1 MATDSL
7 NAPQREA
14 IRYLDG
20 PLLVLAGAGS
30 GKTRVITQ
38 KIAWLTG
45 ECGVAPEKI
54 TAITFT
60 NKAAKE
66 MKERAAKLLAKAGG
80 GAERL
85 NISTFHSLGVRIL
98 RQEARHVGLK
108 PGFSILDASDTG
120 QLFQEM
126 LKDAD
131 KARVRLIQNRISLW
145 KNSVIGPEEAARI
158 AADDLEAGAAKVYA
172 EYERTLRAYQAV
184 DFDDLI
190 RLPVE
195 LFEAHDEVGGRWRSR
210 IWHLLVDEYQD
221 TNRCQYRLMKL
232 LTGPRA
238 AFTAVGDDD
247 QSIYAWRGADIANLR
262 LLRDEYPQLKIVK
275 LEQNYRSTTRILAA
289 ANSVISHNPNLFDKK
304 LWSDRGHGDAVR
316 VVACR
321 DNEHEAEWVV
331 SRMQAHR
338 FEHRGKWSDYAVLY
352 RGNHQARGFEEQ
364 LRAHKIPYVLSGG
377 QSFFERAEIKDVT
390 CYLRLLANQ
399 DDDPAFIR
407 AVTTPKRGI
416 GGTTLEALGKA
427 AGRRHQSLF
436 AAIFAPGIDTELPT
450 KPLVALREFGQ
461 FINRMEYRAGKE
473 PAGQVLNDLLTA
485 IGYETWLFETLTPK
499 EAEAKWGNVR
509 DFVGWLTA
517 KGEEEGKTLVELAQA
532 VALISMLD
540 KQEGEHDAVQLATLH
555 AAKGLEFR
563 HVFLVGVEEG
573 LLPHRDSLDAAKLEE
588 ERRLMYVGI
597 TRAQMSLT
605 VSWCQKRKQGKEVSE
620 REGSR
625 FIAEMGAEVERS
637 GGNQAPAVTRDEG
650 RAKLARFKAMLAG
663 QKDEEPAPT

>member
-1 MATDSL
+1 VADGL
-7 NAPQREA
+7 NPPQREA
-14 IRYLDG
+14 VRYLDG

-38 KIAWLTG
+38 KIAWLMQKG
-45 ECGVAPEKI
+45 GIAAEKI

-60 NKAAKE
+60 NKAARE
-66 MKERAAKLLAKAGG
+66 MKERAAKLVAGQG
-80 GAERL
+80 ERL
-85 NISTFHSLGVRIL
+85 TIATFHSLGARIL

-145 KNSVIGPEEAARI
+145 KNAVVGPDEAAKI
-158 AADDLEAGAAKVYA
+158 AADDLEAGAAKIYV

-190 RLPVE
+190 RLPVV
-195 LFEAHDEVGGRWRSR
+195 LFEGDEAVGSRWRSR

-232 LTGPRA
+232 LTGARA
-238 AFTAVGDDD
+238 SFTAVGDDD
-247 QSIYAWRGADIANLR
+247 QSIYAWRGADIGNLSA
-262 LLRDEYPQLKIVK
+262 LRTEYPQLKIIK

-289 ANSVISHNPNLFDKK
+289 ANSVISRNPKLFEKR
-304 LWSDRGHGDAVR
+304 LWSDKGHGDPVQ

-321 DNEHEAEWVV
+321 DNEHEAEWVA
-331 SRMQAHR
+331 SRLQAHR
-338 FEHRGKWSDYAVLY
+338 FEHRGKWRDYAILY
-352 RGNHQARGFEEQ
+352 RGNHQARAFEQQ
-364 LRAHKIPYVLSGG
+364 LRAQKIPYVLSGG
-377 QSFFERAEIKDVT
+377 QSFFERAEIKDLT
-390 CYLRLLANQ
+390 SYLRLLANQ

-416 GGTTLEALGKA
+416 GGSTLEALGKA

-436 AAIFAPGIDTELPT
+436 ATVFAPGVEAELAA
-450 KPLVALREFGQ
+450 KPLAAVREFAQ
-461 FINRMEYRAGKE
+461 FINRMEFRAGRE
-473 PAGQVLNDLLTA
+473 PAGQVLADLLSA
-485 IGYETWLFETLTPK
+485 IGYETWLFETLDAK
-499 EAEAKWGNVR
+499 EAENKWGNVR
-509 DFVGWLTA
+509 DFVEWLTR
-517 KGEEEGKTLVELAQA
+517 KGDEEGKTLIELAQT
-532 VALISMLD
+532 VALLSMLD
-540 KQEGEHDAVQLATLH
+540 KQDEDQDAVQLATLH

-573 LLPHRDSLDAAKLEE
+573 ILPHRESLHEAGIEE

-597 TRAQMSLT
+597 TRAQMSLAVT
-605 VSWCQKRKQGKEVSE
+605 WCEKRKQGREIME
-620 REGSR
+620 RQISR
-625 FIAEMGAEVERS
+625 FVAEMGEGLKRS
-637 GGNQAPAVTRDEG
+637 GRNAEATEDKDAG
-650 RAKLARFKAMLAG
+650 RAKLAQFRALLAG
-663 QKDEEPAPT
+663 QK

>member
-1 MATDSL
+1 MGADSL
-7 NAPQREA
+7 NPPQREA

-38 KIAWLTG
+38 KIAYLMG
-45 ECGVAPEKI
+45 ECGIKAEKI

-66 MKERAAKLLAKAGG
+66 MKERAARLVAGRG
-80 GAERL
+80 DGL
-85 NISTFHSLGVRIL
+85 SISTFHALGVRIL

-120 QLFQEM
+120 QLFQEL
-126 LKDAD
+126 LKDSD
-131 KARVRLIQNRISLW
+131 KARLRLIQNRISLW
-145 KNSVIGPEEAARI
+145 KNAVVDPEEAARI

-190 RLPVE
+190 RLPVV
-195 LFEAHDEVGGRWRSR
+195 LFEGNEEVGGRWRSR

-221 TNRCQYRLMKL
+221 TNRCQYRLLKQ
-232 LTGPRA
+232 LTGARA
-238 AFTAVGDDD
+238 SFTAVGDDD
-247 QSIYAWRGADIANLR
+247 QSIYGWRGADIGNLR

-289 ANSVISHNPNLFDKK
+289 ANSVIGHNPKLFEKR
-304 LWSDRGHGDAVR
+304 LWSDKGHGDAIQ

-321 DNEHEAEWVV
+321 DNEHEAEWVA
-331 SRMQAHR
+331 SRLQAHR
-338 FEHRGKWSDYAVLY
+338 FEHRGKWSDYAILY
-352 RGNHQARGFEEQ
+352 RGNHQARAFEQQ

-377 QSFFERAEIKDVT
+377 QSFFDRAEIKDLT

-416 GGTTLEALGKA
+416 GGTTLEALGRA

-436 AAIFAPGIDTELPT
+436 AAVFAPGIESDLAA
-450 KPLVALREFGQ
+450 KPLAAVREFAQ
-461 FINRMEYRAGKE
+461 FINRMAHRAGQE
-473 PAGQVLNDLLTA
+473 PAGRVLGELLAA
-485 IGYETWLFETLTPK
+485 IGYETWLFATLEAK
-499 EAEAKWGNVR
+499 EAENKWRNVR
-509 DFVGWLTA
+509 DFVDWLSL
-517 KGEEEGKTLVELAQA
+517 KGEEENKTLLELAQT
-532 VALISMLD
+532 VALLSMLD
-540 KQEGEHDAVQLATLH
+540 KQEGEQDVVQLATLH

-573 LLPHRDSLDAAKLEE
+573 ILPHRESLAATKLEE

-597 TRAQMSLT
+597 TRAQMSLHVT
-605 VSWCQKRKQGKEVSE
+605 WCEKRKQGREISE
-620 REGSR
+620 REISR
-625 FIAEMGAEVERS
+625 FVAEMGADLKQVGRHV
-637 GGNQAPAVTRDEG
+637 NAPEDKDAG
-650 RAKLARFKAMLAG
+650 RARFAQMKAMLAG
-663 QKDEEPAPT
+663 RK